1 MKKYFVI
8 IALASLVLLASCG
21 NTATPSSSESTGTSS
36 SGDTQQVAQDITTQ
50 EQLIAYSEDLIWKTD
65 NTVLF
70 FHADWCGSCRTI
82 EANLLE
88 SGLPDDLSVLKIDF
102 DNADAL
108 RKQYGVTEKHTFVQ
122 VDAEGNTIKKW
133 NGSLTL
139 EDLQSQ
145 LVNSQAV
152 STDTSDSDVSAEQ
165 ANTSDIQTQETVAIE
180 TQQEPES
187 QVVVAVETQE
197 TQAPVALA
205 GSYIEYDAAQIG
217 QTQDTVLFFHA
228 SWCGTCRAADGK
240 FASQELPEDL
250 TLMKI
255 DFDAAG
261 DLRKKYGVTTQHTLV
276 QIDAQGNLV
285 HKWSGSKN
293 IEDIVSNLK

>member
-1 MKKYFVI
+1 MKKYFVV

-21 NTATPSSSESTGTSS
+21 NTATPSSSESVSS
-36 SGDTQQVAQDITTQ
+36 WDDSSPVSAASVQSETPVDTPQ
-50 EQLIAYSEDLIWKTD
+50 ELIAYSEDLIWKTD

-122 VDAEGNTIKKW
+122 VGFEGNIIKKW

-145 LVNSQAV
+145 LVSTQAV
-152 STDTSDSDVSAEQ
+152 STDTSDA
-165 ANTSDIQTQETVAIE
+165 QTQETVAIE
-180 TQQEPES
+180 TPQEPES

-197 TQAPVALA
+197 AQTPVALA

-228 SWCGTCRAADGK
+228 SWCGTCRAADEK
-240 FASQELPEDL
+240 FASQELPGDL

-261 DLRKKYGVTTQHTLV
+261 DLRKKYWVTTQHTFV
-276 QIDAQGNLV
+276 QIDSEWNLLNS
-285 HKWSGSKN
+285 WLGSKN